1 MVGQPLPV
9 RAPEL
14 MAQPRP
20 TRTMQVLNFV
30 LFQAAWFAGVL
41 GAAHGAPLL
50 GTIAVFAVIAWHV
63 SVSARPIAEAKLVGA
78 ALLIGAV
85 FETFCAQLGQV
96 AFTSGQPEPYLPPYW
111 MVAMWGLLAIAL
123 NVTMRWMKRR
133 WLLAAVLGAIAGP
146 MSYAAGVRLGAAT
159 FIHATSA
166 IATLVIAWA
175 LLMPLMMWLSDRFD
189 GVARG

>member
-1 MVGQPLPV
+1 
-9 RAPEL
+9 
-14 MAQPRP
+14 
-20 TRTMQVLNFV
+20 MQLLNFV

-41 GAAHGAPLL
+41 GAAHDAPLL
-50 GTIAVFAVIAWHV
+50 GTTAVVVVIAWHV
-63 SVSARPIAEAKLVGA
+63 AVSARPMTEAKLVGA
-78 ALLIGAV
+78 ALAIGAV
-85 FETFCAQLGQV
+85 FETFFAQLGQV
-96 AFTSGQPEPYLPPYW
+96 AFTSGQPEPHVPPYW

-159 FIHATSA
+159 FINATAA
-166 IATLVIAWA
+166 IATLAIAWA